1 MEEDWKDF
9 LGIGALTLVFGAVA
23 YGVFA
28 SLVPGLSSHG
38 IFIILTPIAYGII
51 ALALVAL
58 AAFVLW
64 RLFDSVK
71 DKPLNVGNAIV
82 LGVIAFGIAAY
93 IW

>member
-1 MEEDWKDF
+1 MEENWKDF
-9 LGIGALTLVFGAVA
+9 VGRGILTLVFGAVA

-28 SLVPGLSSHG
+28 SLVPGLASHG

-58 AAFVLW
+58 AAFVLR
-64 RLFDSVK
+64 RLFSRVK
-71 DKPLNVGNAIV
+71 NMPLNVGNAII
-82 LGVIAFGIAAY
+82 LGVIGFAVAAY